1 VNVILGTST
10 NKNED
15 FCGNCKSC
23 RIWIYSHHIYNKH
36 KRKFLIDTAHEL
48 NVSGF
53 SMPGKPGFVCIEGDE
68 TDCDDYWSRTRQL
81 QWQKISLIEKQM
93 GVIPIFSE
101 QKFVE
106 LQLNKSD
113 FIKFLEEKGISSVIK
128 KYIGI

>member
-1 VNVILGTST
+1 
-10 NKNED
+10 
-15 FCGNCKSC
+15 
-23 RIWIYSHHIYNKH
+23 
-36 KRKFLIDTAHEL
+36 
-48 NVSGF
+48 
-53 SMPGKPGFVCIEGDE
+53 MPGKPGFVCIEGDE